1 MTANPQTATLEAFRA
16 VYGYVPQVMGRAPGR
31 VNLIGEH
38 TDYND
43 GFVLPAALDKATYI
57 AAALRDDNVVH
68 VHSLDFGVDAEFTT
82 DELRPPHA
90 HEATLY
96 PRGVLWILQDQGHNI
111 RGMDLAIGSDVPTGA
126 GLSSSA
132 AAAIAMLEVSS
143 VLLNVPLKPTEKA
156 LLGVQIEHRFV
167 GVRTGAMDQLIS
179 VLGKANHALLIDCR
193 SLEATPVPIPSGVT
207 MLVLDTGKRRELTN
221 TEYGKRR
228 SECEQAAQ
236 LMGVRALRD
245 VTLQRLE
252 ESEPFLPEVIFKR
265 AKHVVCEDTRTLDTV
280 AALTA
285 GDLTK
290 VGKLLNEGHASLRDL
305 FQISIPELDIMAEL
319 AQKSPGCYGARMMGG
334 GFGGAVIAL
343 VNDADVGAVT
353 AHVADGYQA
362 ATGLAATIYA
372 AHAGPGSGVEKL
384 S

>member
-1 MTANPQTATLEAFRA
+1 MTATPQTAVPDAFRA
-16 VYGYVPQVMGRAPGR
+16 VYGYEPQVIGRAPGR

-57 AAALRDDNVVH
+57 AAALRDDDIVK
-68 VHSLDFGVDAEFTT
+68 VHSLDYGVDAQFTI
-82 DELRPPHA
+82 DNLRAPNA
-90 HEATLY
+90 HEVTLY
-96 PRGVLWILQDQGHNI
+96 PRGVLWILEDQGHAV
-111 RGMDLAIGSDVPTGA
+111 RGMDLVIASDVPNGA

-143 VLLNVPLKPTEKA
+143 ALLNVPLKPTEKA
-156 LLGVQIEHRFV
+156 LLAVQIEHRFV

-179 VLGKANHALLIDCR
+179 VLGKAGHALLIDCR
-193 SLEATPVPIPSGVT
+193 SLEATPVPIPPGVT
-207 MLVLDTGKRRELTN
+207 MLVLDTGKRRDLTN

-236 LMGVRALRD
+236 LMGARSLRE

-252 ESEPFLPEVIFKR
+252 EAEAFLPEINYKR
-265 AKHVVCEDTRTLDTV
+265 AKHVICENARTLETV
-280 AALTA
+280 QALIANNLAT
-285 GDLTK
+285 
-290 VGKLLNEGHASLRDL
+290 VGHLLNAGHASLRDL

-319 AQKSPGCYGARMMGG
+319 AQNSPGCYGARMMGG

-343 VNDADVGAVT
+343 VSDEAVEVVS
-353 AHVADGYQA
+353 AHVGNEYQA
-362 ATGLAATIYA
+362 ATGLPATIYA
-372 AHAGPGSGVEKL
+372 AHAGPGSGLVDPT
-384 S
+384 